1 MRYLGIGTDLDLL
14 QKSYEHFFGQVIKDP
29 DGRSFGLIKSASKR
43 SRIGIGEL
51 REEKARADESA
62 EFANDMWKQ
71 CAAAV
76 FDLQG
81 RLARIDEEWEKKYAL
96 QDATWTGKY
105 NAEKIRA
112 DQAYAD
118 LMKEY
123 QVLNRDRDIWKSR
136 YEAVTE
142 TKAYKATEKVRKV
155 LRKG

>member
-1 MRYLGIGTDLDLL
+1 
-14 QKSYEHFFGQVIKDP
+14 
-29 DGRSFGLIKSASKR
+29 
-43 SRIGIGEL
+43 
-51 REEKARADESA
+51 
-62 EFANDMWKQ
+62 MWKQ

-112 DQAYAD
+112 DKAYAD